1 MQRTATRRP
10 TESEQEWQQKLQQAE
25 DAPKQT
31 EARAVLLENRTK
43 ALEDQ
48 QHSAQIE
55 FGNQL
60 TEKQGMIRMLRR
72 QSAHQQD
79 EVRQAAK
86 QIEELEEYV
95 KI

>member
-1 MQRTATRRP
+1 MLQRTATRRP

-25 DAPKQT
+25 DALKQI
-31 EARAVLLENRTK
+31 EARAVLLENQIK

-60 TEKQGMIRMLRR
+60 T
-72 QSAHQQD
+72 
-79 EVRQAAK
+79 
-86 QIEELEEYV
+86 
-95 KI
+95 